1 MAFCNKARVEAV
13 VFCSTAAVMIV
24 IIITGRGMRGED
36 PDVARVDGDGVGT
49 CGTAVRAGG
58 FEIGM
63 QREMAVLEV
72 GGVAAEEVVGRGG
85 KGFDFADFADFFDG
99 PGVVGG
105 GGAGW

>member
-1 MAFCNKARVEAV
+1 M
-13 VFCSTAAVMIV
+13 MIM
-24 IIITGRGMRGED
+24 IIIVTGRGMCGED

-85 KGFDFADFADFFDG
+85 EGFDFADFADFADFFDG
-99 PGVVGG
+99 SGVVGR
-105 GGAGW
+105 GGAGR